1 MFRPLFVFIGT
12 RYTRAKRRNH
22 FVSFISLTS
31 MIGLALGVMV
41 MIVVLSVMNGFD
53 HEMRTR
59 VLGMVPHASIES
71 ATPMDDWRSLGKQA
85 LERPQVLAVAPFTQM
100 QGLLSH
106 DGKVQKILINA
117 VDPVEEAKVSVIG
130 QFFKP
135 EDGGQG
141 SLAALEPGGFG
152 LIIGKKAASKLG
164 VKVGDKLTFVAPE
177 VTVTPA
183 GMFPRLKRFT
193 VVGIFSVGV
202 GEIDGY
208 VALAH
213 VQDIARLHRWKAG
226 QVQGL
231 RLKFDDLFQAPQVA
245 WSIAQGLGEQDYF
258 ARDWTRTHGN
268 LYQAIR
274 MEKAMIGLLLLLIV
288 AVAAFNIISTLVMV
302 VTDKKGDIAILRTLG
317 ASPGQIMA
325 IFMVQGTVIGV
336 VGTLIGAT
344 LGMLAALGISRGIAQ
359 LEAWLGIKFLNA
371 DVYFIDYLPSQLLA
385 ADVLLVCGAAL
396 VLSFLATLYPAWRA
410 ARTQPAEALRYE

>member
-1 MFRPLFVFIGT
+1 MFRPLFVYIGT

-31 MIGLALGVMV
+31 MIGLALGVVV

-59 VLGMVPHASIES
+59 VLGMVPHATLETGQPIN
-71 ATPMDDWRSLGKQA
+71 DWPALADKVKQNA
-85 LERPQVLAVAPFTQM
+85 SVLEAAPFTQM
-100 QGLLSH
+100 QGLLTH
-106 DGKVQKILINA
+106 EGKVQKVLLNGIDPAQERKVSIIGDFIREGRLEDLAPGEFGILIG
-117 VDPVEEAKVSVIG
+117 D
-130 QFFKP
+130 
-135 EDGGQG
+135 
-141 SLAALEPGGFG
+141 
-152 LIIGKKAASKLG
+152 KAAARLG
-164 VKVGDKLTFVAPE
+164 VGIGDKVTFVAPE

-183 GMFPRLKRFT
+183 GMFPRMKRFT
-193 VVGIFSVGV
+193 VVGTFHVGA

-208 VALAH
+208 LGLTNLS
-213 VQDIARLHRWKAG
+213 DLSRLHRWKAD

-231 RLKFDDLFQAPQVA
+231 RLKFDDLFQAPRNA
-245 WSIAQGLGEQDYF
+245 YNIARELGDREYYT
-258 ARDWTRTHGN
+258 RDWTRSYGN

-302 VTDKKGDIAILRTLG
+302 VNDKRGDIAILRTLG
-317 ASPGQIMA
+317 STPGQIMR

-336 VGTLIGAT
+336 VGTAIGAAV
-344 LGMLAALGISRGIAQ
+344 GILAALNVSAAIAG
-359 LEAWLGIKFLNA
+359 LERLIGHKFLNA
-371 DVYFIDYLPSQLLA
+371 DVYFIDYLPSRILA
-385 ADVLLVCGAAL
+385 EDVWMVCGAAL

>member
-1 MFRPLFVFIGT
+1 MFRPLFAFIGT

-31 MIGLALGVMV
+31 MIGLALGVIV

-59 VLGMVPHASIES
+59 VLAMVPHATIES
-71 ATPMDDWRSLGKQA
+71 GEPISDWQSLADKVRQN
-85 LERPQVLAVAPFTQM
+85 PKVLAVAPFTQM
-100 QGLLSH
+100 QGLLTNN
-106 DGKVQKILINA
+106 GQVQKVLLNA
-117 VDPVEEAKVSVIG
+117 IDPEQERQVSIIDHFMQQGQLDALAPGSFGIVIG
-130 QFFKP
+130 
-135 EDGGQG
+135 D
-141 SLAALEPGGFG
+141 
-152 LIIGKKAASKLG
+152 KAATKLG
-164 VKVGDKLTFVAPE
+164 VGLGDKLTFVAPE

-183 GMFPRLKRFT
+183 GMFPRMKRFT
-193 VVGIFSVGV
+193 VVGIFHVGA

-208 VALAH
+208 LGLTNL
-213 VQDIARLHRWKAG
+213 QDLGRLHRWKAD

-231 RLKFDDLFQAPQVA
+231 RLKFDDLFQAPRTA
-245 WSIAQGLGEQDYF
+245 WEIAQQLGENHYY

-302 VTDKKGDIAILRTLG
+302 VNDKKGDIAILRTLG
-317 ASPGQIMA
+317 ATPGTIMA

-336 VGTLIGAT
+336 VGTLIGAV
-344 LGMLAALGISRGIAQ
+344 LGMLAALNVSAAISA
-359 LEAWLGIKFLNA
+359 LEGLIGHKFLNA
-371 DVYFIDYLPSQLLA
+371 DVYFIDYLPSQLMA
-385 ADVLLVCGAAL
+385 EDVLMVCGAAL